1 MIGNSDSFRQ
11 LISEIDLVASSDL
24 TVLITGET
32 GVGKELV
39 AQRLHDLS
47 ARADKPFITVNC
59 AALPEHLVESELFGH
74 VKGAF
79 SGAIE
84 NRLGKFEVAST
95 GTLFLD
101 EIGELPLA
109 VQATLLRVLQGGQLQ
124 RVGSDKPHVVDIR
137 LIAAT
142 NRDLA
147 EEVRTGRFR
156 ADLYHRLS
164 VYPLRI
170 PSLRERR
177 DDIMLLAG
185 AFAEEN
191 RWRVGVPSLRFSD
204 SARQALVGYSW
215 PGNIRELEH
224 LMARAALKAKKR
236 AASLKRQS
244 VLSLELHDL
253 DLLASPSETVAEE
266 SGDLLSLQPLVKDFR
281 SSVDGYKK
289 AVLEEALRRSEG
301 NVSAAARS
309 LNCHRHCK
317 NDPLTP
323 T

>member
-1 MIGNSDSFRQ
+1 M
-11 LISEIDLVASSDL
+11 
-24 TVLITGET
+24 
-32 GVGKELV
+32 GVQV
-39 AQRLHDLS
+39 R
-47 ARADKPFITVNC
+47 
-59 AALPEHLVESELFGH
+59 VES
-74 VKGAF
+74 
-79 SGAIE
+79 
-84 NRLGKFEVAST
+84 
-95 GTLFLD
+95 
-101 EIGELPLA
+101 P
-109 VQATLLRVLQGGQLQ
+109 
-124 RVGSDKPHVVDIR
+124 
-137 LIAAT
+137 
-142 NRDLA
+142 DLA
-147 EEVRTGRFR
+147 EEVRAGRFR

-164 VYPLRI
+164 VYPLRV

-236 AASLKRQS
+236 AAPLKRQS

-253 DLLASPSETVAEE
+253 DLLESPSETVAEE
-266 SGDLLSLQPLVKDFR
+266 SGALLSLQPLVKDFR

-289 AVLEEALRRSEG
+289 AILEEALRRSEG

-309 LNCHRHCK
+309 LNLDRA
-317 NDPLTP
+317 NLTRLAERLGVSHVREK
-323 T
+323 